1 MAKKIIALIKLFS
14 SACTGIKCIHLLNKW
29 MKAIYEPRWDYSE
42 SLFFDANSKYFLLKW
57 HFWGKT
63 MVRIELKF
71 CYHILNLVLITRLG
85 MSESRFWDWFETS
98 KSESWYQV
106 CSQDKTWTASLGV
119 SVPRP
124 EDRKS
129 LPVRSD
135 LTMPNSCT
143 TFCYIDQFLF
153 SITTSIFFQCGHGNS
168 FLQWSDVHKRGIG
181 GIPISKKRNKSH
193 ISTCV
198 LWDKNGDRGHA

>member
-1 MAKKIIALIKLFS
+1 MVEGHLWVKMRLILSHCVFDS
-14 SACTGIKCIHLLNKW
+14 SN
-29 MKAIYEPRWDYSE
+29 
-42 SLFFDANSKYFLLKW
+42 FKYFLLKW

-153 SITTSIFFQCGHGNS
+153 SRTTSIFFQCCHRNS